1 MPSIPQ
7 VVVVVVVGI
16 LFHCIYLLSI
26 FDIYF
31 RSPLV
36 HGMAPERSSL
46 PPPAKR
52 LVLFVGATPS
62 SLVPFKTI
70 TIDDAG
76 LYS

>member
-46 PPPAKR
+46 SPPAKR
-52 LVLFVGATPS
+52 LVLFVGATPLPLYHS
-62 SLVPFKTI
+62 ISI